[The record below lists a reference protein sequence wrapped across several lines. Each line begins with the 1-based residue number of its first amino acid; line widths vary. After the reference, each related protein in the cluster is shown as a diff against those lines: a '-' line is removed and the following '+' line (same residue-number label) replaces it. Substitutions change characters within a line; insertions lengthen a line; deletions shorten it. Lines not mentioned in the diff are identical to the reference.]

1 MRKLK
6 LTMLGA
12 GSGFVITIAK
22 ELLTDPVFADCEFML
37 MDTAADRLDIAETT
51 VREIIAAGSN
61 KITVNKTTDLRTAL
75 TDADYVITSCEKNRY
90 ANWVKDLRIPEK
102 HGVYQI
108 KGENG
113 GPGGLIHGMRNIC
126 MYKEI
131 LTTMT
136 EVCPD
141 AWLMNFTNPMSI
153 LCTYFKNYFPQ
164 IKALGF
170 CHQVHGS
177 FGLIAEELGW
187 EPGELEVIS
196 AGINH
201 CNWLFDIRHRN
212 TGASCMEEFI
222 EKVRASEYW
231 KKIFPNI
238 PKQVFTLEVFNTFG
252 MYPVGYDDHI
262 IEYMPFFWEK
272 DEWEQ
277 HGFKSLAEMYENLSA
292 KKSHTLET
300 TRLLG
305 KTYQK
310 PPFPVDPDHP
320 YYAENP
326 CRVITALETNTPMY
340 FDAINIRNNGAVD
353 NLPDDVILDVPALA
367 IGGEVRSIHV
377 GKLPAAP
384 CEICRRQTVLHEM
397 IAQAAAEGNDSLA
410 VQALCLDPYVRSI
423 TQAKAIWADFRETYK
438 EELTTFK

>member
-1 MRKLK
+1 
-6 LTMLGA
+6 MLGA
-12 GSGFVITIAK
+12 GSGFVITIAT
-22 ELLTDPVFADCEFML
+22 ELLTDPVFTDCEFML
-37 MDTAADRLDIAETT
+37 MDTAADRLDVAETT
-51 VREIIAAGSN
+51 VREIVAAGSN

-75 TDADYVITSCEKNRY
+75 TGADYVITSCEKNRY

-102 HGVYQI
+102 HGVYQV

-177 FGLIAEELGW
+177 FGLIAEQLGW

-212 TGASCMEEFI
+212 TGTSCMEEFI

-231 KKIFPNI
+231 KK
-238 PKQVFTLEVFNTFG
+238 VFQSVKHG
-252 MYPVGYDDHI
+252 MNNVRHI
-262 IEYMPFFWEK
+262 K
-272 DEWEQ
+272 
-277 HGFKSLAEMYENLSA
+277 
-292 KKSHTLET
+292 
-300 TRLLG
+300 
-305 KTYQK
+305 
-310 PPFPVDPDHP
+310 
-320 YYAENP
+320 
-326 CRVITALETNTPMY
+326 
-340 FDAINIRNNGAVD
+340 
-353 NLPDDVILDVPALA
+353 
-367 IGGEVRSIHV
+367 
-377 GKLPAAP
+377 
-384 CEICRRQTVLHEM
+384 
-397 IAQAAAEGNDSLA
+397 
-410 VQALCLDPYVRSI
+410 
-423 TQAKAIWADFRETYK
+423 
-438 EELTTFK
+438 